1 MRRTWPGCAPLA
13 HTPRYLGERRPLS
26 LACASSPTV
35 RALGGIDLAV
45 PDGDE
50 KAEPFS
56 DAPSARSSESPL
68 CEARGVRDGVAVGV
82 VTSRLTGAPIS
93 YGCSPPPNFD
103 MPYLC
108 ARARII
114 G

>member
-1 MRRTWPGCAPLA
+1 MRPRAVRRTWPGCAPHA

-68 CEARGVRDGVAVGV
+68 CEARGVSCPEV
-82 VTSRLTGAPIS
+82 SRPRVKIQVS
-93 YGCSPPPNFD
+93 K
-103 MPYLC
+103 
-108 ARARII
+108 
-114 G
+114 